1 MAEQESRLADT
12 AMETAVAWW
21 KACGQRTIATGP
33 TFQPVSVSQQSNG
46 GKDTYFILGG

>member
-12 AMETAVAWW
+12 AMETAWW
-21 KACGQRTIATGP
+21 EQCGQRTIAMGP

-46 GKDTYFILGG
+46 GKDMYFILGG